1 MVERGHI
8 DIMLRDW
15 LRRDG
20 VADEAQ
26 ACYVYPAVGSYFE
39 HASDCDPA
47 NFGSEG
53 QTRPAGWDKKSCSI
67 GTRVE
72 DDDKG
77 QRSKY
82 LIKWKGNAKQKRDRD
97 WIPFPK
103 DELLHSKE
111 YEWKSYRDLPTASSS
126 KGTGKKKEEMTARAK
141 RQRNKW
147 RQREQMRNFVTTE
160 AEAATGCAGVG
171 PGWVGLGSVG
181 SGRID
186 WVRWG
191 WFVWW
196 VGPGWMGWM
205 DWVGGFGGARCG
217 SVGLGWVGMDSVG
230 GVRCGCWGLM
240 RLG

>member
-1 MVERGHI
+1 MATFAHRSGVGDFIWMGWNCSKDHPSWLSNGSQAICVSRAGADSLATAMEVGMVARGHI

-39 HASDCDPA
+39 HASECDPA
-47 NFGSEG
+47 NFGGEG

-72 DDDKG
+72 DDTKG

-82 LIKWKGNAKQKRDRD
+82 LIKWKGNAKQKRDRE

-111 YEWKSYRDLPTASSS
+111 YEWKSYREEEPTASSS
-126 KGTGKKKEEMTARAK
+126 KGTGKEKEEMTARAK
-141 RQRNKW
+141 RQRNK
-147 RQREQMRNFVTTE
+147 
-160 AEAATGCAGVG
+160 
-171 PGWVGLGSVG
+171 
-181 SGRID
+181 
-186 WVRWG
+186 
-191 WFVWW
+191 
-196 VGPGWMGWM
+196 
-205 DWVGGFGGARCG
+205 
-217 SVGLGWVGMDSVG
+217 
-230 GVRCGCWGLM
+230 
-240 RLG
+240 